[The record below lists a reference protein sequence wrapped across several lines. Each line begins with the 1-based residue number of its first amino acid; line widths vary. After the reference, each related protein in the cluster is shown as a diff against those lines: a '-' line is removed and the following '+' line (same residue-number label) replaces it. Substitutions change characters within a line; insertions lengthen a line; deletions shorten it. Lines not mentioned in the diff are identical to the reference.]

1 MLKFTRSQAGS
12 SPWLAIRE
20 IKAYQINGTTDGI
33 QNIEMGQGA
42 ENSAYIYDLTG
53 RCMGTNAK
61 ALPAGIYIKGGKK
74 YVVK

>member
-1 MLKFTRSQAGS
+1 
-12 SPWLAIRE
+12 
-20 IKAYQINGTTDGI
+20 
-33 QNIEMGQGA
+33 MGQGA
-42 ENSAYIYDLTG
+42 ESSAYIYDLTG